1 MNRLVSRNLPR
12 VISSSSKRFILSN
25 LKQNEKMNM
34 ISYRSLTTIHQPFTR
49 NRKTQNDDNHE
60 QFDNFPVHANEC
72 LQSFQRALQPMLPL
86 NPSFKISSSPLE
98 VRLDTGSRGHFILSI
113 DHHMHRM
120 SLVAP
125 NSGMFQYTYDS
136 DSQAWI
142 GVEDRHDM
150 RELITRELLRHFR
163 GCPAF

>member
-1 MNRLVSRNLPR
+1 MNRLISRQLSR
-12 VISSSSKRFILSN
+12 VISSSSRHFILSN
-25 LKQNEKMNM
+25 HNQNEKTNM
-34 ISYRSLTTIHQPFTR
+34 ISCRSFTALHQPFSR
-49 NRKTQNDDNHE
+49 NRKTQNDDDRE
-60 QFDNFPVHANEC
+60 QFDNFSVHANDC

-136 DSQAWI
+136 DSEAWI